1 MWIADGPDQAKLT
14 HSETLEIEAGQ
25 TPHAEQQPTSDGQF
39 CVGRWQKSHCH
50 SSAMEKGTLDDHRQ
64 TIQKKK
70 KRRKRRTSSRW
81 KMTRLNEYG
90 GALDTIQQ
98 GRPQEKHQVVDLHT
112 EGTLSMYKRTHHRE
126 EHCAT
131 EIAECIGCKRHTL
144 FSKAQSKEEHCEHSQ
159 TQYYLR

>member
-1 MWIADGPDQAKLT
+1 MCWQHASSGT
-14 HSETLEIEAGQ
+14 HGIIDEDNSEEEEEDIVSLE
-25 TPHAEQQPTSDGQF
+25 
-39 CVGRWQKSHCH
+39 V
-50 SSAMEKGTLDDHRQ
+50 
-64 TIQKKK
+64 
-70 KRRKRRTSSRW
+70 
-81 KMTRLNEYG
+81 MTRLNEYG

-98 GRPQEKHQVVDLHT
+98 GRLQEKHQAADLHT
-112 EGTLSMYKRTHHRE
+112 EGTLSMYKKIHHRE